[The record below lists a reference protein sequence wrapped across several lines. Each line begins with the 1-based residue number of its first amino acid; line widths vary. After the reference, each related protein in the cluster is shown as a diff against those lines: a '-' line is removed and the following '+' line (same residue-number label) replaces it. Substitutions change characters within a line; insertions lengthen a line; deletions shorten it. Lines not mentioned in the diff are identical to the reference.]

1 MTIKPLALR
10 ALYSVRK
17 ARPFVALFVALAVLS
32 VTMPRSHAQSPSTGG
47 PLAKLSFALQQ
58 SLNNNDAQ
66 VWANPSR
73 QTVRAL
79 IQTNGPVTT
88 ALRLSIIAAGGTVVR
103 QFSSIDG
110 LLAELPKSRLL
121 DIAGRNDIERISA
134 DHLAQQSASHLEAA
148 TGTDV
153 LRTYK
158 PLTDSFSGLDGSGV
172 GIAILDSGIM
182 ASHSDFT
189 GVLGLTTRVTAST
202 DIVSSN
208 TNLALFETVT
218 GLLGG
223 LLPILNTN
231 KDGYGH
237 GSHVAGA
244 AAGRNAGNNS
254 NRGYEGIAPS
264 ASLID
269 VRVLDGRGLGQT
281 SDVIAGIDWCIANQ
295 AAKNIKVM
303 NLSLGAAST
312 ETYVTDPLC
321 RAVRRAVA
329 AGIVVVAAAGNY
341 GQSDSGLEQYGSIT
355 APGNDPTVITVGAAN
370 THQTDARGDESI
382 TTFSSRGPS
391 RSYALD
397 AAGVKQYDNLLKPDL
412 VAPGNRIVS
421 SESKNSWLATNY
433 PQLHTSGSGVAAFM
447 QLSGTS
453 VAAPVVAGAAAL
465 LLQKNPGLTP
475 PLVKAILQYTAQQV
489 PGANIVQQ
497 GAGLLNVEGA
507 ARLAGALRTDVTQAI
522 ARGTIHVGDSL
533 LARGATMPVQT
544 SIIAGQSVPWGGYV
558 FAGGAHV
565 LAGAELFKRFQ
576 AIYDPSLVWARGCV
590 TLDEAPVSDM
600 QLITAGVIDADV
612 ITDSTDIFTLGSDI
626 ANGITSG
633 QGHLIANGVAISEGH
648 LIANGIVMG
657 EGVTLGEGHLI
668 ANNVTVAEGV
678 TLSEGHLIANG
689 VAQAEAISLGESW

>member
-1 MTIKPLALR
+1 MMIKPLALR
-10 ALYSVRK
+10 ALSSVRR
-17 ARPFVALFVALAVLS
+17 ARPFIALCVALAVLS

-47 PLAKLSFALQQ
+47 PLGKLSFALQQ

-88 ALRLSIIAAGGTVVR
+88 ALRLSVIAAGGTVVR

-121 DIAGRNDIERISA
+121 DIAGRADVERISA

-148 TGTDV
+148 TGADV
-153 LRTYK
+153 LRTYR

-189 GVLGLTTRVTAST
+189 SLLGLATRVTAST

-244 AAGRNAGNNS
+244 AAGRNAGSNS
-254 NRGYEGIAPS
+254 NRGYEGVAPN

-341 GQSDSGLEQYGSIT
+341 GRSDSGLEQYGSIT

-397 AAGVKQYDNLLKPDL
+397 AAGVKYYDNLLKPDI

-421 SESKNSWLATNY
+421 SESKNCWLATNY

-507 ARLAGALRTDVTQAI
+507 ARLAGTLRTDVAQAI

-565 LAGAELFKRFQ
+565 LAGAELFKRYQ

-600 QLITAGVIDADV
+600 QLITSGVIDADV
-612 ITDSTDIFTLGSDI
+612 IADSTDIFTLGSVI
-626 ANGITSG
+626 ASGIASG

-668 ANNVTVAEGV
+668 ANSVTVAEGV

-689 VAQAEAISLGESW
+689 VAQAEAINFGESW

>member
-1 MTIKPLALR
+1 MMIKPLAFL
-10 ALYSVRK
+10 ALSFVRK
-17 ARPFVALFVALAVLS
+17 ARPFVALCMTLAVLS
-32 VTMPRSHAQSPSTGG
+32 VTLPRSQAQAPSTGG
-47 PLAKLSFALQQ
+47 PLGKLSLALQQ
-58 SLNNNDAQ
+58 SLNNNDAR
-66 VWANPSR
+66 VWANASR

-79 IQTNGPVTT
+79 IQTNGAVTA
-88 ALRLSIIAAGGTVVR
+88 ALRQAITLAGGTVVR

-121 DIAGRNDIERISA
+121 DIAGRADVERISA

-148 TGTDV
+148 TGADL
-153 LRTYK
+153 LRAYK
-158 PLTDSFSGLDGSGV
+158 PLTDSFNGLDGSGV

-182 ASHSDFT
+182 AGHNDFT
-189 GVLGLTTRVTAST
+189 GLLGLTTRVTAST

-208 TNLALFETVT
+208 TNLALFEGVT

-223 LLPILNTN
+223 LLPILNPN

-244 AAGRNAGNNS
+244 AAGRNAGNNNS
-254 NRGYEGIAPS
+254 RGYEGVAPN

-281 SDVIAGIDWCIANQ
+281 SDVIAGIDWCVANQ
-295 AAKNIKVM
+295 ASKNIKVM

-312 ETYVTDPLC
+312 DSYVADPLC

-341 GQSDSGLEQYGSIT
+341 GQSADGLEQYGSIT

-370 THQTDARGDESI
+370 THQTDARGDESV
-382 TTFSSRGPS
+382 TYFSSRGPS
-391 RSYALD
+391 RSYARD
-397 AAGVKQYDNLLKPDL
+397 AAGVKHYDNLLKPDL
-412 VAPGNRIVS
+412 VAPGNRVVS
-421 SESKNSWLATNY
+421 VESKNSWLAANY
-433 PQLHTSGSGVAAFM
+433 PQLHAGGNGNSAFM

-453 VAAPVVAGAAAL
+453 IAAPVVAGAAAL

-507 ARLAGALRTDVTQAI
+507 ARLAGALRTDIAQAI
-522 ARGTIHVGDSL
+522 TRGTIHVGDTL
-533 LARGATMPVQT
+533 LARGATMPVPI
-544 SIIAGQSVPWGGYV
+544 SILAGQSVPWGGYV
-558 FAGGAHV
+558 FAGGAHL
-565 LAGAELFKRFQ
+565 LAGAELFKRYQ

-590 TLDEAPVSDM
+590 TLDESPVSNM

-612 ITDSTDIFTLGSDI
+612 VGDSTNVFTLGGDI
-626 ANGITSG
+626 AGGVASG

-648 LIANGIVMG
+648 LIANGVVMS
-657 EGVTLGEGHLI
+657 EGITLAEGHLI
-668 ANNVTVAEGV
+668 ANGVAVAEGV
-678 TLSEGHLIANG
+678 TLAEGHLIANG
-689 VAQAEAISLGESW
+689 VAQAEAVNLGESW